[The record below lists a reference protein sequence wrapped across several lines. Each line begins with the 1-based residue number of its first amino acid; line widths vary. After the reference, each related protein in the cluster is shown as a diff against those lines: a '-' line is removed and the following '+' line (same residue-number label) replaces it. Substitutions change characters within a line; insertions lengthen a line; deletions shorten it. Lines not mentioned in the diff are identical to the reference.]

1 MHVANLHELGRVAQ
15 HLSDQTRTAGDQVGA
30 ARGVRWQ
37 STRAEAYRA
46 DLAAEA
52 EAVRAAADELARA
65 AAALHQH
72 ADDVQARLD
81 QISALARWFD
91 DRVDDARR
99 TLASA
104 AEDTADAALDG
115 ARRLVEAARSAP
127 SPGSVAWDAFAS
139 RFR

>member
-1 MHVANLHELGRVAQ
+1 VNVANLHELGRVAQ
-15 HLSDQTRTAGDQVGA
+15 RLSDQTRAAGDQVGA
-30 ARGVRWQ
+30 AQGVRWQ

-65 AAALHQH
+65 AAALHHH
-72 ADDVQARLD
+72 ADGVQARLD

-91 DRVDDARR
+91 DRVDAARR
-99 TLASA
+99 TLAST
-104 AEDTADAALDG
+104 AEDTADAALAG
-115 ARRLVEAARSAP
+115 ARRIVDAARSAP
-127 SPGSVAWDAFAS
+127 SPGSLAWDAFAS

>member
-15 HLSDQTRTAGDQVGA
+15 RLSDQTRTASDQVGA